1 MQRSASSSD
10 SLTKRALRGVL
21 RLVFRLS
28 ITGDPASFHNER
40 TLIVANHESFLDG
53 LLLALFLPVRA
64 TFVVHTEVVKNS
76 LFRRLLTLIPHVVVD
91 STSPLAIKVICK
103 LVESGEPVAIF
114 PEGRLTVTGSLM
126 KVYDGAGFVAART
139 GATIVPVRI
148 EGAGQ
153 SYFGRLAGIYP
164 LKLFPKISISIQA
177 RRTIPCRS
185 CLQPSCAG
193 GARASSCDE
202 SCLT

>member
-1 MQRSASSSD
+1 MNRSTASSD
-10 SLTKRALRGVL
+10 SLTKRALRGFL
-21 RLVFRLS
+21 RLLFRLS
-28 ITGDPASFHNER
+28 VAGDAASFHNER

-64 TFVVHTEVVKNS
+64 TFVVHTEVLKNS

-103 LVESGEPVAIF
+103 LVESGEPVVIF

-164 LKLFPKISISIQA
+164 LKLFPKISIFIQA
-177 RRTIPCRS
+177 R
-185 CLQPSCAG
+185 
-193 GARASSCDE
+193 
-202 SCLT
+202 